1 MQSGKIKHWNQD
13 KGYGF
18 IDVDDQSEDVFFHI
32 SNARLVEPITVGQS
46 VYFNSTRNEKKQLR
60 ATEVTSS
67 SLSIDPDTGPSAPS
81 KTPSDSKRRNHS
93 NHINQNSVNQNR
105 RQHNTQYGGQSNSR
119 NSSQNTRSL
128 GSTLF
133 SLIAIIAIAVYFFG
147 DISSTLFADSVESTT
162 LSQTTSDSTSQI
174 STNSSAAS
182 ITGDAQVDDTI
193 ALIQQ
198 GGPYPYPNKDGT
210 TFYNREGR
218 LPTQSQGYYREY
230 TVPTP
235 GVSHR
240 GARRIV
246 TGGYPPTVYYL
257 TIDHYDSFQRL
268 QVP

>member
-1 MQSGKIKHWNQD
+1 MQSGKIKHWNED

-18 IDVDDQSEDVFFHI
+18 IDVDNQSEDVFFHI
-32 SNARLVEPITVGQS
+32 SKARLAKPITVGQN
-46 VYFNSTRNEKKQLR
+46 VYFNSARNDKNQLR

-67 SLSIDPDTGPSAPS
+67 SLSLDQDTASDIPNY
-81 KTPSDSKRRNHS
+81 TPTNANRNS
-93 NHINQNSVNQNR
+93 NQRTRNSNR
-105 RQHNTQYGGQSNSR
+105 SSHNSR
-119 NSSQNTRSL
+119 PNKKSL

-133 SLIAIIAIAVYFFG
+133 SLIAIIAVAFYFFG
-147 DISSTLFADSVESTT
+147 DLNSTLFADSIESTT
-162 LSQTTSDSTSQI
+162 VSQDVTNNTSQTTT
-174 STNSSAAS
+174 AG
-182 ITGDAQVDDTI
+182 ITGDAQVDNTI

-198 GGPYPYPNKDGT
+198 GGPFPYPNKDGT

-218 LPTQSQGYYREY
+218 LPAQSQGYYREY

-246 TGGYPPTVYYL
+246 TGGNPPTVYYL
-257 TIDHYDSFQRL
+257 TINHYDSFQRL

>member
-18 IDVDDQSEDVFFHI
+18 IDVDDQNEDVFFHV
-32 SNARLVEPITVGQS
+32 SKVRLSQPITVGQS
-46 VYFNSTRNEKKQLR
+46 VYFNSVRNDKNQLR

-67 SLSIDPDTGPSAPS
+67 SLSIEPDTDNDTAPNVP
-81 KTPSDSKRRNHS
+81 KHRPNNAKRNSQHS
-93 NHINQNSVNQNR
+93 
-105 RQHNTQYGGQSNSR
+105 SR
-119 NSSQNTRSL
+119 NSNHSSRVSNRSSQSGNQNKRSL

-133 SLIAIIAIAVYFFG
+133 SLIAIIAVAFYFFG
-147 DISSTLFADSVESTT
+147 DLKSTFFADGVESTT
-162 LSQTTSDSTSQI
+162 I
-174 STNSSAAS
+174 SASKSSSPATNSGV
-182 ITGDAQVDDTI
+182 TGDAQIDRTV

-198 GGPYPYPNKDGT
+198 GGPFPYPNKDGT

-218 LPTQSQGYYREY
+218 LPAQSQGYYREY

-235 GVSHR
+235 NVSHR

-257 TIDHYDSFQRL
+257 TVDHYDSFRKL
-268 QVP
+268 EVN